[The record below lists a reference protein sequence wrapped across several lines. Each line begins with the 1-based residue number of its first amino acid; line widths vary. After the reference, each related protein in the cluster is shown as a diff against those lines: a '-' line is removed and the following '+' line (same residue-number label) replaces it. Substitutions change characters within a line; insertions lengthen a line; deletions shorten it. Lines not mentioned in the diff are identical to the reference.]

1 MGAAG
6 GEGDGAVWDVGV
18 FERASVEAGCG
29 ECEGGGQRGAL
40 VSEWGGGYEVELL
53 SGGSGDGISGAGA
66 GGGLGV
72 GGVGWGFPEGGEGV
86 GASVVCGGEMASGEE
101 GGASAVFEEHVPG
114 AADAGTA
121 GDGNL
126 CAEGGGLGSDAR
138 AGVL

>member
-1 MGAAG
+1 MELFIFKPFNAAQLY
-6 GEGDGAVWDVGV
+6 AFGV
-18 FERASVEAGCG
+18 RV
-29 ECEGGGQRGAL
+29 R
-40 VSEWGGGYEVELL
+40 
-53 SGGSGDGISGAGA
+53 
-66 GGGLGV
+66 
-72 GGVGWGFPEGGEGV
+72 EGV
-86 GASVVCGGEMASGEE
+86 DASVVCGGEMASGEE

>member
-1 MGAAG
+1 MGDVGGVPPEVSDPVDAGDREGEGVGAAG

-72 GGVGWGFPEGGEGV
+72 GGVGWGFSEGGKRV
-86 GASVVCGGEMASGEE
+86 GTSLV
-101 GGASAVFEEHVPG
+101 
-114 AADAGTA
+114 
-121 GDGNL
+121 
-126 CAEGGGLGSDAR
+126 
-138 AGVL
+138 